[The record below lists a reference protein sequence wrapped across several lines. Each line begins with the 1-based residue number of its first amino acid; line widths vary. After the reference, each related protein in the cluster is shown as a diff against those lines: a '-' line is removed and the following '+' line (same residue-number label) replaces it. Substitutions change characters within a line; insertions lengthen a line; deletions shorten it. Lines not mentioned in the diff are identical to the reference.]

1 MSINNSVAKLWKF
14 FHNISIELKFSV
26 VCLFPSPGQ
35 NRFSWDPESS
45 NVCAETM
52 DVAETAKNPNISKF
66 GRALFC
72 LRPEEL
78 AGMFLFRFSAILRWP
93 AKVKQ
98 LSRVPTKTFK
108 DQNCV
113 FYKKK
118 DFKKYFGNFA
128 RKNHSNIIL
137 LCFWHHSRFISDVW
151 DLCKLNQVSSKV
163 QIHQNSNR
171 CAKINLTKN
180 ESESYQ
186 SNILQFQKV
195 HTRSYHQVH
204 TPYHTSFV
212 SNDEVG
218 YPKTQYP
225 RWNNLKNQTQ
235 PDEATPGPTRNLTA
249 KLEIVYLYDC

>member
-1 MSINNSVAKLWKF
+1 MSINNSVAKLWQF
-14 FHNISIELKFSV
+14 FHNISIESADVIFPKWWSWSFL
-26 VCLFPSPGQ
+26 LFVFPPGQ

-45 NVCAETM
+45 NVCAET
-52 DVAETAKNPNISKF
+52 AKNPNISKF
-66 GRALFC
+66 GRALFW

-163 QIHQNSNR
+163 QIHQKSNR
-171 CAKINLTKN
+171 SLGAKITLTKN
-180 ESESYQ
+180 ESVWIRIIS
-186 SNILQFQKV
+186 V
-195 HTRSYHQVH
+195 
-204 TPYHTSFV
+204 
-212 SNDEVG
+212 
-218 YPKTQYP
+218 
-225 RWNNLKNQTQ
+225 
-235 PDEATPGPTRNLTA
+235 
-249 KLEIVYLYDC
+249 